1 MMRMPMSAAAAC
13 AMALAA
19 AANPVIPGA
28 AERWRGFNINT
39 LASPKNAELAGG
51 RYDERD
57 FALLQEWGLNF
68 VRLTLGYPLW
78 IVDGDW
84 NRIDT
89 NALVRVDEG
98 VAFARKHG
106 LHVMLN
112 FHRAPGWTVQR
123 PYEKAVVFLEPA
135 TLEVCKRHWTEFARR
150 YRDVPAR
157 EMSFNLFNEP
167 PHWLSDAKHTAT
179 CKALV
184 DAIRAVDPK
193 RPICIDGLKGGK
205 LPPMGLVRMR
215 LDNVFFAMRGYSAD
229 PDAAFAAWQPAFD
242 AGAKVFMGEFAV
254 DWSVPREEALWR
266 VRRYLERME
275 ELNMGWA
282 WWELLGGRGVMNKH
296 AYRKDAVYEDFRG
309 VKLFREMLDL
319 LLAH

>member
-1 MMRMPMSAAAAC
+1 M
-13 AMALAA
+13 
-19 AANPVIPGA
+19 
-28 AERWRGFNINT
+28 
-39 LASPKNAELAGG
+39 
-51 RYDERD
+51 
-57 FALLQEWGLNF
+57 
-68 VRLTLGYPLW
+68 
-78 IVDGDW
+78 
-84 NRIDT
+84 
-89 NALVRVDEG
+89 
-98 VAFARKHG
+98 
-106 LHVMLN
+106 
-112 FHRAPGWTVQR
+112 
-123 PYEKAVVFLEPA
+123 
-135 TLEVCKRHWTEFARR
+135 
-150 YRDVPAR
+150 
-157 EMSFNLFNEP
+157 
-167 PHWLSDAKHTAT
+167 
-179 CKALV
+179 